1 MITYQQYVLRRE
13 ACTQLKRSSQRSGG
27 ARSAPCFLQGLH
39 HNVIPSDLV
48 TLRNV
53 TTVWLRGT
61 GRSCIWKPFTR
72 KSSRPVAGLD
82 GTLWLFRERPGQA
95 KRRFATARV
104 VTRRASLLWFRH
116 SRRPSESCRGFVRSV
131 EQVKPERPS
140 LSALCGAPAWGPP
153 VCGTVRIRERCVRRS
168 RPDAQHCRPSQLYCR
183 DIARAEG

>member
-1 MITYQQYVLRRE
+1 MCCGARH
-13 ACTQLKRSSQRSGG
+13 APQLKRSSQRSGG

-72 KSSRPVAGLD
+72 KSSRPVARLD

-95 KRRFATARV
+95 KRRFPTARV

-116 SRRPSESCRGFVRSV
+116 LRRPSESCRGFVRSV

-168 RPDAQHCRPSQLYCR
+168 RPDAQECRPSQLYCR